1 MFVVSQM
8 VFDQK
13 AWHRVYDI
21 ITLSFAGRRDTQHN
35 DIQHNDI
42 LHNDTKHNDAQHNNK

>member
-1 MFVVSQM
+1 MAQLLCGVEQVFVVSQM
-8 VFDQK
+8 VFDKK

-42 LHNDTKHNDAQHNNK
+42 